1 MKNKKQINKESFD
14 GMFLTPEEP
23 TGNLM
28 DDIIKILK
36 WIYIIFMN
44 NYLHNRPNFKNEI
57 VIDPERNIALNA
69 RTLNAE

>member
-1 MKNKKQINKESFD
+1 
-14 GMFLTPEEP
+14 
-23 TGNLM
+23 
-28 DDIIKILK
+28 
-36 WIYIIFMN
+36 MN